1 MPTKKT
7 STKPRSTVTK
17 NEVVEKNVLLE
28 TKPRSSTKPYLI
40 VLLGFLVVVGYFGKQ
55 YVIAGLV
62 NNRPI
67 YRLSIIKELEK
78 QGGQQALDSLV
89 TQELIKQEA
98 AKKNIKVTDEDLN
111 KKMSDLDT
119 QFKSQGQTLDKVL
132 EQQGLNRSL
141 IKDQLKVQIM
151 LEKLLGNKIN
161 VTEQEVDA
169 AYKEQKDIFAGE
181 KDMNKIRTTIRETL
195 RSQKL
200 SAEAQA
206 LLAELKKNAKIKQ
219 FVTY

>member
-1 MPTKKT
+1 
-7 STKPRSTVTK
+7 
-17 NEVVEKNVLLE
+17 
-28 TKPRSSTKPYLI
+28 
-40 VLLGFLVVVGYFGKQ
+40 
-55 YVIAGLV
+55 
-62 NNRPI
+62 
-67 YRLSIIKELEK
+67 
-78 QGGQQALDSLV
+78 
-89 TQELIKQEA
+89 
-98 AKKNIKVTDEDLN
+98 
-111 KKMSDLDT
+111 MSDLDT

-200 SAEAQA
+200 STEAQA